1 MKKLAHL
8 SLLLSLLA
16 AAGCGD
22 APKATQPPV
31 ANAANTANAAAAKF
45 VLAADPGAALGVV
58 DAKLAGPAAK
68 VVVEGRIANL
78 VKGFAVLTLMDKAL
92 PYCGETNPEDH
103 CKTPWDYC
111 CEKAAAR
118 TANGMVVELHGADGK
133 PLAAPAIGD
142 LRLLDAI
149 KVTGTLRKDAD
160 GNFVLVATGL
170 FRSQRPELPNDLKW
184 PQ

>member
-1 MKKLAHL
+1 MKKLAHV

-16 AAGCGD
+16 SAGCGGP
-22 APKATQPPV
+22 ANPTQPP
-31 ANAANTANAAAAKF
+31 AAPATNAAIAKF
-45 VLAADPGAALGVV
+45 VLATDPGEALGVV
-58 DAKLAGPAAK
+58 DAKLAGPADK
-68 VVVEGRIANL
+68 VIVEGRIAN
-78 VKGFAVLTLMDKAL
+78 VVRGFAVLTLMDKAL

-111 CEKAAAR
+111 CEKAKTR
-118 TANGMVVELHGADGK
+118 TANSMVVELHGPDGK
-133 PLAAPAIGD
+133 PLATPAIAD

-149 KVTGTLRKDAD
+149 KATGTLRKDPD

-170 FRSQRPELPNDLKW
+170 FRVQRPELPNDLKW